1 MTDKEIYD
9 LILEKTKDF
18 KVTEVVPMTGLNQLC
33 ELLSII
39 QVTSATL
46 SLVDFE
52 SKKEQFRV
60 LFENYEPRKV
70 MKNGKYLAQLNRV
83 LECFSP
89 QNPSPYKKLTQA
101 VYLTSRFLS
110 RYDSLEDF
118 RKEVYLSCKDESSTY
133 QYLFQFR
140 NVSSL
145 SSLYF
150 VKTCVFFEKS
160 GLLDVPLVTKKAK
173 EILLPLFGIQDEN
186 EVLYKKMISL
196 CRKNNITPH
205 ELNCRIE
212 AMPC

>member
-9 LILEKTKDF
+9 LIVEKTKDL
-18 KVTEVVPMTGLNQLC
+18 KIKEVVPMTGLNQLC

-46 SLVDFE
+46 SLIDFE
-52 SKKEQFRV
+52 SKKEQFQV
-60 LFENYEPRKV
+60 LFENYEPKKV

-101 VYLTSRFLS
+101 IYLSARFLS
-110 RYDSLEDF
+110 HYDSLGDF
-118 RKEVYLSCKDESSTY
+118 RKEVYLSCKDENSTY
-133 QYLFQFR
+133 QYLFRFR
-140 NVSSL
+140 NFSSL

-150 VKTCVFFEKS
+150 VKTCAFFEKS

-196 CRKNNITPH
+196 CRKNNITSH

-212 AMPC
+212 AIPC